1 LGAYQ
6 HFTDIGVYGFDIEVH
21 PQISQMK
28 NNEMVDKAKN
38 QILCSNVFDHGS
50 VDQMYV
56 GHIPIG
62 QKVRNS
68 FFCLNW

>member
-1 LGAYQ
+1 M
-6 HFTDIGVYGFDIEVH
+6 H

-28 NNEMVDKAKN
+28 NNEMVDKPKN
-38 QILCSNVFDHGS
+38 QILCFNVFNHGS

-62 QKVRNS
+62 QKAWNS
-68 FFCLNW
+68 FFASTGELGEVKGSVKDGRNFDIG